1 MGMRRRQVGLT
12 RHDRQLLLAGDHHD
26 PHSTLG
32 AHHLTLDG
40 EQGVVIRAYH
50 PDAIA
55 AEYVLAD
62 GASAEFE
69 RLGSGLFAQFLRGRS
84 LPLKYRVRFHFADG
98 NKWERDDPY
107 RFIPTI
113 GELDTHLF
121 AEGTHRALWNC
132 LGANLRQVDGVEGVS
147 FAVWAPNARRVSVVG
162 DFCRWDGRLY
172 PMRSLGPSG
181 IFELFIPGLGPD
193 TVYKFEIKT
202 RDGAMRLKADPLA
215 AATEVPPS
223 TASKVA
229 ITQYEWGDAEWMA
242 QRTASAPA
250 QQPMAIYEVHLGSW
264 RCVPEEWNRPLT
276 YRELAHHLVQHVK
289 SFNFTHIEF
298 LPVAEHPFTG
308 SWGYQVT
315 GYYAPTARFGA
326 PDDFRFLVDQC
337 HQHGIGVIVDWV
349 PAHFPKDDFALRRF
363 DGTALYE
370 HEDWRRG
377 EHPDWGTLIF
387 NYGRNEVRNF
397 LIANAIYWLREFH
410 VDALRVDAVASML
423 YLDYSREDGE
433 WIPNQY
439 GGRENLEAAQ
449 FLRDLNDTIAEHCP
463 GCFMVAEESTAWP
476 GVSRPTKDGG
486 LGFTFK
492 WNMGWMHD
500 TLEYFKKD
508 PVHRRHHHDQLT
520 FAMLYEYSERFIMP
534 LSHDE
539 VVHGKG
545 SLLSKM
551 PGDKW
556 QKFANLRALLTYQY
570 ARPGKKLLFMG
581 TELAPDGEWNHDTS
595 LDWHLAEDP
604 LRSAFAR
611 FLADLGRLYVA
622 SPPLWRLDDSGEG
635 FSWIDCSD
643 RDNSVIAFVR
653 SDGPDHVIVVLNLT
667 PVPRQG
673 YRIGTPASG
682 RYVEVFCSDDPRYG
696 GSHFETARQVQTE
709 PIPFHGRAQ
718 SMLLGLPPLGAII
731 LQPTS

>member
-1 MGMRRRQVGLT
+1 MRRRQIGLT
-12 RHDRQLLLAGDHHD
+12 RRDRQLLLTGDHHD
-26 PHSTLG
+26 PHCSLG
-32 AHHLTLDG
+32 AHPLTLDG
-40 EQGVVIRAYH
+40 ERGIAIRAYH

-55 AEYVLAD
+55 ADCVLAD
-62 GASAEFE
+62 GASTEFE
-69 RLGSGLFAQFLRGRS
+69 QLGSGLFAEFLPGRS
-84 LPLKYRVRFHFADG
+84 LPLQYRVRFHFADG

-107 RFIPTI
+107 RFMPTI
-113 GELDTHLF
+113 GELDMHLF

-132 LGANLRQVDGVEGVS
+132 LGANVKQVDGVEGVS

-162 DFCRWDGRLY
+162 DFCRWDGRVY
-172 PMRSLGPSG
+172 PMRSLGASG
-181 IFELFIPGLGPD
+181 IFEIFIPGLGPD
-193 TVYKFEIKT
+193 TIYKFEIKT
-202 RDGAMRLKADPLA
+202 RDGAIRLKADPFA
-215 AATEVPPS
+215 SAMEAPPS

-229 ITQYEWGDAEWMA
+229 VTHYEWGDAEWMIRRA
-242 QRTASAPA
+242 ARSPA
-250 QQPMAIYEVHLGSW
+250 QEPIAVYEVHLGSW
-264 RCVPEEWNRPLT
+264 RRVPEEWNRPLT
-276 YRELAHHLVQHVK
+276 YRELAHQLVQHVK
-289 SFNFTHIEF
+289 NFGFTHIEF
-298 LPVAEHPFTG
+298 LPIAEHPFAG

-315 GYYAPTARFGA
+315 GYYAPTARHGT

-397 LIANAIYWLREFH
+397 LIANAIYWLQEFH

-439 GGRENLEAAQ
+439 GGRENLEAVQ
-449 FLRDLNDTIAEHCP
+449 FLRDLNDTIAAQCP

-476 GVSRPTKDGG
+476 GVSRPTGEGG

-545 SLLSKM
+545 SLLNKM

-581 TELAPDGEWNHDTS
+581 TELAPDGEWNHDAS
-595 LDWHLAEDP
+595 LDWHLAEDT

-635 FSWIDCSD
+635 FSWIDCND

-653 SDGPDHVIVVLNLT
+653 SDGANHVVVVLNLT
-667 PVPRQG
+667 PVPRLG

-682 RYVEVFCSDDPRYG
+682 RYVEVFCSDDTRYG
-696 GSHFETARQVQTE
+696 GSQFETAREVQTD

-718 SMLLGLPPLGAII
+718 SVLLNLPPLGAII
-731 LQPTS
+731 LKPTS